1 MANVQYYDVILKPVV
16 TEKSMNAI
24 ELMNEEHKNILRII
38 KVVRKVCF
46 NIMKGTEINYKD
58 LEDIIE
64 FIRNYADSHHHK
76 KEEDILFNRIT
87 ENLGQLGE
95 KLVKHGMLVEHDYG
109 RLYISNLVEAI
120 EKVKGGDEEA
130 KLDIIA
136 NAISYTHLMER
147 HIDKEDRVV
156 YTFAER
162 NLSKEILEKVNNEC
176 YKFEDANE
184 AVKDKYLNI
193 LGKLEKTICLCI

>member
-1 MANVQYYDVILKPVV
+1 
-16 TEKSMNAI
+16 MNAI

-120 EKVKGGDEEA
+120 EKVNNGDYRIYSDCDDMTDIAYQVVEECEYLNNVPNNVA
-130 KLDIIA
+130 RYFDYEEFGRDLGIEGTYIFLD
-136 NAISYTHLMER
+136 
-147 HIDKEDRVV
+147 
-156 YTFAER
+156 
-162 NLSKEILEKVNNEC
+162 NNEAIEV
-176 YKFEDANE
+176 F
-184 AVKDKYLNI
+184 
-193 LGKLEKTICLCI
+193 

>member
-1 MANVQYYDVILKPVV
+1 
-16 TEKSMNAI
+16 MNAI

-95 KLVKHGMLVEHDYG
+95 KLVKHGMLVEHDLARY
-109 RLYISNLVEAI
+109 YIRSMKKLLKKDVT
-120 EKVKGGDEEA
+120 EKVCVRLIGFIQAYID
-130 KLDIIA
+130 L
-136 NAISYTHLMER
+136 LER
-147 HIDKEDRVV
+147 HIEKENSVAYPYAVRKLAMDEIQKAFDAHGQ
-156 YTFAER
+156 YER
-162 NLSKEILEKVNNEC
+162 MEELREFLKLS
-176 YKFEDANE
+176 
-184 AVKDKYLNI
+184 
-193 LGKLEKTICLCI
+193 

>member
-1 MANVQYYDVILKPVV
+1 
-16 TEKSMNAI
+16 MNAI
-24 ELMNEEHKNILRII
+24 ELMNEEHKNILIMI
-38 KVVRKVCF
+38 KVIRKVCF
-46 NIMKGTEINYKD
+46 NIMNGTEINYKD

-109 RLYISNLVEAI
+109 RLYISNLVESI

-193 LGKLEKTICLCI
+193 LGKLEEKYTK

>member
-1 MANVQYYDVILKPVV
+1 
-16 TEKSMNAI
+16 MNAI

-95 KLVKHGMLVEHDYG
+95 KLVNG
-109 RLYISNLVEAI
+109 ISNAFASV
-120 EKVKGGDEEA
+120 GGD
-130 KLDIIA
+130 I
-136 NAISYTHLMER
+136 
-147 HIDKEDRVV
+147 
-156 YTFAER
+156 
-162 NLSKEILEKVNNEC
+162 VNGFTNSMSN
-176 YKFEDANE
+176 Y
-184 AVKDKYLNI
+184 AVP
-193 LGKLEKTICLCI
+193 KT

>member
-1 MANVQYYDVILKPVV
+1 M
-16 TEKSMNAI
+16 
-24 ELMNEEHKNILRII
+24 
-38 KVVRKVCF
+38 
-46 NIMKGTEINYKD
+46 
-58 LEDIIE
+58 
-64 FIRNYADSHHHK
+64 
-76 KEEDILFNRIT
+76 
-87 ENLGQLGE
+87 
-95 KLVKHGMLVEHDYG
+95 KHGMLVEHDYG
-109 RLYISNLVEAI
+109 RLYISNLVESI

-193 LGKLEKTICLCI
+193 LGKLEEKYTK